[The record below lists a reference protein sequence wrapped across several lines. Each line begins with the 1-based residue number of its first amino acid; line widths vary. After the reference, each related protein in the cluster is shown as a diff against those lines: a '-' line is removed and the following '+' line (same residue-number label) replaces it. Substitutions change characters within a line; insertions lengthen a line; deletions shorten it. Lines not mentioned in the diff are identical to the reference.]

1 MADIFISYSKKDLA
15 PSTAVCELLRGEGYS
30 VAIDRDFLV
39 PGNAYRQ
46 VIAEQ
51 IREAK
56 VVIVLWS
63 TNAVESDFVRDEAS
77 HASRRTVLLPL
88 IVDEMPET
96 DVPLGFGELQ
106 YLRLKWAAEGQL
118 NLDSRAELIGAVR
131 RHLPAVEPLDAA
143 VAQLKQEV
151 NLKLGSEYGAL
162 EQIGTG
168 RMSVVFKS
176 QHGIYGVIALK
187 VTPLAGILLVP
198 GFYAEFRR
206 SIDAARELSHPN
218 ILNIRDVKLLD
229 TVACT
234 VMDYVEGSTLAR
246 CLVGAAPRM
255 TLGRIKSIA
264 TDIAQ
269 ALTHAHASGIV
280 HSNLSPSNILIETP
294 LDRALVSDF
303 GVPAVGAGPEASAAK
318 ALFLDARY
326 MSPEQCLGDPAT
338 PQSDQY
344 SLGAILYEMLSGRP
358 PFVGRAAYTIM
369 RGHCTDTPTPIAE
382 LRPECPP
389 QVAGTVMRMLEKR
402 PKDRYLTTGMLAREI
417 ESWPLAE
424 SVRSG
429 ASPTR
434 GAAHSAKLALE
445 SYNRCLVDPN
455 FLAAFYQRLNEDPR
469 LARHL
474 ENMMFDRQVEAL
486 KRSIRHLLEYAQGQ
500 EDARRELERV
510 AVAHQRF
517 KLEEP
522 LLLHFIDILI
532 ELALERDPSAAE
544 AGQRELLRAAWRTA
558 TEAGLA
564 RFAELAQ
571 VSQPRASSVVA
582 VGETPVEPSQHGSA
596 EPH

>member
-15 PSTAVCELLRGEGYS
+15 PSTAVCELLRGDGYS

-39 PGNAYRQ
+39 AGDSYRRS
-46 VIAEQ
+46 ISAQ

-63 TNAVESDFVRDEAS
+63 ANAVESDFVRDEAS
-77 HASRRTVLLPL
+77 HAARRTVLLPL
-88 IVDEMPET
+88 IVDDMRET

-106 YLRLKWAAEGQL
+106 FLRLKWLSEGQL
-118 NLDSRAELIGAVR
+118 SPDSRSELSAAVR
-131 RHLPAVEPLDAA
+131 RHLPAVEPLGTA
-143 VAQLKQEV
+143 VALLEQEV
-151 NLKLGSEYGAL
+151 TLKLGTEYGAL
-162 EQIGTG
+162 EQLGTG

-176 QHGIYGVIALK
+176 QHGIYGVVALK
-187 VTPLAGILLVP
+187 VTPLAGILLLP

-206 SIDAARELSHPN
+206 SIDAARDLSHPN

-246 CLVGAAPRM
+246 CMVSAAPRM

-269 ALTHAHASGIV
+269 ALAYAHANGVV
-280 HSNLSPSNILIETP
+280 HSNLSPSNILVETGV
-294 LDRALVSDF
+294 DRALVSDF

-318 ALFLDARY
+318 AMFLDARY

-344 SLGAILYEMLSGRP
+344 ALGAILYEMLSGRP
-358 PFVGRAAYTIM
+358 PFVGKASFTIM
-369 RGHCTDTPTPIAE
+369 HGHCTDAPMPIAE

-389 QVAGTVMRMLEKR
+389 IVANCVMQMLEKN
-402 PKDRYLTTGMLAREI
+402 PVDRFLTTGMLAHEV
-417 ESWPLAE
+417 ENWPLAE

-429 ASPTR
+429 TSPTQ
-434 GAAHSAKLALE
+434 GSAHSAKLALE
-445 SYNRCLVDPN
+445 SYSRCLVDPN
-455 FLAAFYQRLNEDPR
+455 FLVVFYQRLREDVR
-469 LARHL
+469 LVRHL
-474 ENMMFDRQVEAL
+474 QNINFDRLVEAL

-510 AVAHQRF
+510 ASAHQRF
-517 KLEEP
+517 KLEES
-522 LLLHFIDILI
+522 LLWRFIDVLI
-532 ELALERDPSAAE
+532 ELALERDPNANEAA
-544 AGQRELLRAAWRTA
+544 QRELLREAWRTA
-558 TEAGLA
+558 TEVGLS

-571 VSQPRASSVVA
+571 VTQPRESSVMT
-582 VGETPVEPSQHGSA
+582 VGDAPAQPSQRGS
-596 EPH
+596 